1 MKQCRNSSLDLL
13 RIVSMMMVI
22 GLHFFN
28 HGGLLGESP
37 VPGSANWYLVNL
49 IYSLCYVC
57 VNCFVLLSGYFQCE
71 ASFKLKRVVST
82 WLQAAVY
89 SVGIYFLYS
98 ILKGTFS
105 LSELLNNG
113 LVVTMQR
120 YWFVSSYIIMYAL
133 SPFLNC
139 AIAQMS
145 KRMHFL
151 CCCVLLGLFSV
162 LSNIFYISDFAY
174 LVGGYSPIWFCTLY
188 ITAAYIRKHV
198 PVNGNHRIPALM
210 MYFLCASVIAIERF
224 AAIAITPMIFG
235 SVKLYSLFY
244 SNNSIMTAAASIALL
259 LFFRSIEIKNTLAE
273 KAIRFFAPLAF
284 GVYLIHDHIITRQII
299 WNWLKPA
306 VLHNSFFIVP
316 YFILCVTGIFLI
328 CSLIEWLRQQL
339 FRLFRIDQLVTSL
352 SDKVQDRV
360 DRWLNASE

>member
-1 MKQCRNSSLDLL
+1 MKQNRNFSLDLL
-13 RIVSMMMVI
+13 RIVSMMMVV

-28 HGGLLGESP
+28 HSGLRDAVSQSSP
-37 VPGSANWYLVNL
+37 NWYISNL
-49 IYSLCYVC
+49 LFSFCNVC

-89 SVGIYFLYS
+89 SVGIYLLYS

-105 LSELLNNG
+105 LFELLKSG

-139 AIAQMS
+139 AIAKMS

-162 LSNIFYISDFAY
+162 LANIFYTSDFAY
-174 LVGGYSPIWFCTLY
+174 LKSGYSPVWFCTLY
-188 ITAAYIRKHV
+188 VTAAYVRKHV
-198 PVNGNHRIPALM
+198 PAKHKYRLPALVC
-210 MYFLCASVIAIERF
+210 YLLFASMIAIDRF
-224 AAIAITPMIFG
+224 AVTAITPMIFG
-235 SVKLYSLFY
+235 SVKFYSLFY
-244 SNNSIMTAAASIALL
+244 SYNSIMTAAASISLL
-259 LFFRSIEIKNTLAE
+259 LFFRSIEIKNVLAE
-273 KAIRFFAPLAF
+273 KAIRYFAPLAF

-299 WNWLKPA
+299 WNWLKPT
-306 VLHNSFFIVP
+306 VLHNSPFVVP
-316 YFILCVTGIFLI
+316 YFILCVTGIFLV
-328 CSLIEWLRQQL
+328 CSLIEWLRQKL
-339 FRLFRIDQLVTSL
+339 FRLCRIDRLVNSL
-352 SDKVQDRV
+352 CDKLQSRV
-360 DRWLNASE
+360 ERWLGES